1 MQSQQKK
8 SIDPHYRIK
17 SLDNH
22 YYVHNFNTISK
33 VAIIDHYPVYY
44 EKKDKIKDEIFL
56 RVGDVINIFLL
67 QNFQNFYTGYIH
79 NGYMKGKNLRT
90 NEIGL
95 FPSYKVISYTP
106 LSSDIKNISLEE
118 IFYYTN

>member
-8 SIDPHYRIK
+8 SIDPHYRVK

-33 VAIIDHYPVYY
+33 VAIIDHYPVYF
-44 EKKDKIKDEIFL
+44 EKSDKIKDEISL
-56 RVGDVINIFLL
+56 RVGDIINIFLL

-90 NEIGL
+90 NESGI

-106 LSSDIKNISLEE
+106 LSSDIKNISLDEL
-118 IFYYTN
+118 FY

>member
-22 YYVHNFNTISK
+22 YYVHLFNTISK
-33 VAIIDHYPVYY
+33 VAIIDHYPVYH
-44 EKKDKIKDEIFL
+44 KNRNRIKNEISL

-95 FPSYKVISYTP
+95 FPSYKVISYIT
-106 LSSDIKNISLEE
+106 LSSGIKTVNFDELNEL
-118 IFYYTN
+118 